1 MTKKGSITVFLAL
14 ILSLILSLVCTSIE
28 SVRMAAARTQIL
40 SGLDIG
46 LYSLFGQYDRELLEE
61 YDLFFLNASGDSG
74 NLNLGAV
81 YDELESYMK
90 PVLNQNSQNLS
101 VAQGGFTGYRLAT
114 DEDGEVFYRQAVK
127 YVRDTLGSRG
137 VEMILDRFQEK
148 QEQVGRAEEAGKQA
162 EEKNT
167 LENYDTEMEAAAKN
181 SEEAARQEEE
191 AAGENGGE
199 EENFSSGEQT
209 SGENFSDGRTDVQ
222 VVNPIPVLK
231 RIRKMGLLDL
241 IVPAEKG
248 ISDNEVKKGELL
260 SGRSVQQGMS
270 MPGTVKKD
278 NSYSSRLLFQQYL
291 SDKLGNYMEP
301 ASGGLR
307 YQMEYLLCGKNSD
320 RENLK
325 SVAGRL
331 LLIREGVNA
340 TCLLADSG
348 KRAQI
353 QGLALAIASGFLIPP
368 AAVIIEAALLLCW
381 SFAESILDLRELMH
395 GGKVSLIKSPSDWQ
409 ISLENLPDLL
419 EGLDTQRKSSEDGIS
434 YEDYLQIL
442 LLSQSKEDKL
452 ERGMDM
458 VELSVRKTTGRQGFR
473 LDHCIEA
480 AEISVDVKANG
491 RRTYTVTK
499 QYGYI

>member
-1 MTKKGSITVFLAL
+1 MTNKGSITVFLAL

-46 LYSLFGQYDRELLEE
+46 LYSLFGQYDRELLED

-90 PVLNQNSQNLS
+90 PVLNQNSQKLS
-101 VAQGGFTGYRLAT
+101 VVQGGFTGYRLAT
-114 DEDGEVFYRQAVK
+114 DEDGEVFYRQAVN

-137 VEMILDRFQEK
+137 VEMILDGFQEK

-191 AAGENGGE
+191 AARGNGE
-199 EENFSSGEQT
+199 EGNFSSGEQT
-209 SGENFSDGRTDVQ
+209 SGESFSDGQTDTQ

-241 IVPAEKG
+241 IVPAQKG
-248 ISDNEVKKGELL
+248 ISDNQVEKGELL
-260 SGRSVQQGMS
+260 SERSIQKGMS
-270 MPGTVKKD
+270 MPGTIKKD
-278 NSYSSRLLFQQYL
+278 TSYSSRLLFQQYL

-301 ASGGLR
+301 AAGGLQ

-320 RENLK
+320 RENFK

-340 TCLLADSG
+340 ACLLADSG

-353 QGLALAIASGFLIPP
+353 QSLALAIASGFLIPP

-395 GGKVSLIKSPSDWQ
+395 GGKVPLIKNPSDWQ
-409 ISLENLPDLL
+409 ISLENLPNLL

-442 LLSQSKEDKL
+442 LLSQSKKEKL